1 VIAAAWGRA
10 LWAWFGSDDFAWLGA
25 PNLPA
30 IPTVL
35 QSFVGPFGLG
45 NAYRP
50 VYRVVLWIDAV
61 LFADNAVGWHAASL
75 VLHLLCC
82 VALFRLLFQLWG
94 SWVLAVASV
103 VIFASMPVLSDNVVW
118 ISGCSNPLGTLF
130 AIVGLSAFDRGIT
143 TQIRWLVGIAAIA
156 VVIGT
161 AAYEPTIMAVVVML
175 FLVAARWK
183 TAADGRFLLSAW
195 IFVSLVL
202 FALLAWRQAVLHPS
216 PFNIRR
222 NLAPASLGQDLGAV
236 ADIYREM
243 FNGAGWLV
251 FAGLPLLLGRRHRRL
266 RSIFVAGVLAS
277 VLALLPYV
285 PYTGVGLRF
294 FYASCIGM
302 AVAAA
307 ACAVA
312 LADLLKDMLSSRW
325 TRRAPL
331 IEGLATAIIVL
342 GLVSNNAGAARAVTE
357 EWVDAGSLSRA
368 IVASVGERAPLMKGQ
383 TLLVLMDLPIQYR
396 RAGMFYTQAERV
408 FGRSLGPDHEF
419 ALPGHY
425 LRYPAPFSVNI
436 IKVLIG
442 TEDAR
447 RASRGLPPL
456 VCFDRLAAA
465 ITTVD
470 GFVEKVSECDVA
482 FLQIMP
488 DGKAE
493 PRSYQDFVSWYR
505 R

>member
-1 VIAAAWGRA
+1 MNPQNLTLTEVLLKLHQDHPG
-10 LWAWFGSDDFAWLGA
+10 WFSAFY
-25 PNLPA
+25 
-30 IPTVL
+30 
-35 QSFVGPFGLG
+35 GL
-45 NAYRP
+45 
-50 VYRVVLWIDAV
+50 I
-61 LFADNAVGWHAASL
+61 
-75 VLHLLCC
+75 
-82 VALFRLLFQLWG
+82 ALF
-94 SWVLAVASV
+94 V
-103 VIFASMPVLSDNVVW
+103 
-118 ISGCSNPLGTLF
+118 LGTLF
-130 AIVGLSAFDRGIT
+130 AIVGISAFDSGIT
-143 TQIRWLVGIAAIA
+143 TQNRCLVGIAAIV

-161 AAYEPTIMAVVVML
+161 AAYEPAIMAVVVMF

-183 TAADGRFLLSAW
+183 TADGRFLLSAGL
-195 IFVSLVL
+195 FVSLVL
-202 FALLAWRQAVLHPS
+202 FALLGWRQFVLQPS
-216 PFNIRR
+216 PLNIRR
-222 NLAPASLGQDLGAV
+222 NFAPAVLGQDLSAV
-236 ADIYREM
+236 AEIYGDM

-251 FAGLPLLLGRRHRRL
+251 FAGLPLLLRRDHRRL
-266 RSIFVAGVLAS
+266 RSIFLAGVLVS

-312 LADLLKDMLSSRW
+312 LADLLKDILSSRW
-325 TRRAPL
+325 TRLAPL

-342 GLVSNNAGAARAVTE
+342 GLVSNNASAARAVTE

-368 IVASVGERAPLMKGQ
+368 IVASVGERAPLLKGQ

-396 RAGMFYTQAERV
+396 RAAMFYTQAERA

-456 VCFDRLAAA
+456 ACFDRLAAA

-470 GFVEKVSECDVA
+470 DFVQKVSECDVA

-493 PRSYQDFVSWYR
+493 PRSYHDFVSWYR